1 MGCIES
7 YKVEQAR
14 SESEASMGT
23 FDDYILVLTG
33 SRLPEGKGRQ
43 ERKHGIEVCELPLK
57 GAVEDTSNSEWSY
70 GEVVRKSSGKENSI
84 QIDQNLKRVSMHLP
98 PQFIWW

>member
-7 YKVEQAR
+7 YKVEQPR
-14 SESEASMGT
+14 SESESSMGI

-43 ERKHGIEVCELPLK
+43 EREHDIEVWELPLK
-57 GAVEDTSNSEWSY
+57 GAVEDT
-70 GEVVRKSSGKENSI
+70 R
-84 QIDQNLKRVSMHLP
+84 LP
-98 PQFIWW
+98 M